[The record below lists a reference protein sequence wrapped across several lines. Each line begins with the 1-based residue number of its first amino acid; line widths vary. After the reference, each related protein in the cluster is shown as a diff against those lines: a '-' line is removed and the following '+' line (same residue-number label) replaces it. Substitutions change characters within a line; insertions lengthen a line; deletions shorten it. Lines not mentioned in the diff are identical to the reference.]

1 MKRVFDL
8 LVAFFVLIVLFP
20 IILLVAFSIRLKLGS
35 PIFFYQQSPGLNGDL
50 FKMVKFRSMRDI
62 SDVDGNLLSDSARL
76 TSFGKFLRSTSLD
89 ELPELWNVLKGDMSL
104 VGPRPLLIEYLPLYN
119 KQQAQ
124 RHDIKPGVT
133 GWAQVN
139 GRNAISWEQKF
150 ELDIWYVKNHNM
162 LLDLKILWMTI
173 FKVFKRAGISQDNE
187 VTMNKFR
194 GSDPHV

>member
-35 PIFFYQQSPGLNGDL
+35 PIFFYQQRPGLNGDL
-50 FKMVKFRSMRDI
+50 FQMVKFRTMLDI

-89 ELPELWNVLKGDMSL
+89 ELPELWNVLKGEMSL

-119 KQQAQ
+119 KQQAH
-124 RHDIKPGVT
+124 RHDVKPGVT

>member
-35 PIFFYQQSPGLNGDL
+35 PIFFYQQRPGLNGDL
-50 FKMVKFRSMRDI
+50 FQMVKFRTMRDI

>member
-1 MKRVFDL
+1 MKRLFDF
-8 LVAFFVLIVLFP
+8 LVSFFVLVVLLP

-35 PIFFYQQSPGLNGDL
+35 PIFFYQQRPGLNGDL
-50 FKMVKFRSMRDI
+50 FQMVKFRTMLDI

-89 ELPELWNVLKGDMSL
+89 ELPELWNVLKGEMSL

-119 KQQAQ
+119 KQQAH
-124 RHDIKPGVT
+124 RHDVKPGVT

-173 FKVFKRAGISQDNE
+173 FKVFNRAGISQDNE
-187 VTMNKFR
+187 VTMAKFR
-194 GSDPHV
+194 GSDSHA